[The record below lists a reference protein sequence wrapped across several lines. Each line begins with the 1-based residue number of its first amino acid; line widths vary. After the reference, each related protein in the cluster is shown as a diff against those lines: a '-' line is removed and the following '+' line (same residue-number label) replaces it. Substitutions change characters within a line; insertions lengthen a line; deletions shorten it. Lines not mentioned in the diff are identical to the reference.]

1 METKTTTSNLINSN
15 SIIKLNAVNYY
26 QWQVSFETFL
36 AQKGFIHH
44 IQYSNYDDYLQATQ
58 IISAQQARYNKLKEK
73 IKSTKYETADK
84 QDVAFEELDQRFHND
99 LSKWSEIEA
108 KEAKKWMD
116 QEDQIRGYLRAT
128 IEEGYWTS
136 IKKLNSCHQMW
147 IQLKLETQ
155 QQEAGNQIALLA
167 EFFHLKFVPNE
178 LITHFIARAQ
188 SIADRIADL
197 GVNFLTPALICYR
210 ILVEIPPQYDA
221 ITQSCF
227 QIPKE
232 KLSIAFIKSKY
243 AIEDSRQE
251 ASKNNNKDKPKRQPN
266 QEEAYIADV
275 QERKCRNFVS
285 CKKILPAHFKSN
297 QNHCP
302 ECVQKYKESRKK
314 SNVNN
319 SQEQKKECLNVVH
332 VL

>member
-1 METKTTTSNLINSN
+1 MDTKTTSNLVNS
-15 SIIKLNAVNYY
+15 SSFIKLNAVNYY

-44 IQYSNYDDYLQATQ
+44 IQHSNYDDYLQATQ
-58 IISAQQARYNKLKEK
+58 IIPAQQARYNKLKEK

-84 QDVAFEELDQRFHND
+84 QDEAFEELDQRFHND
-99 LSKWSEIEA
+99 LSKWSETEA

-136 IKKLNSCHQMW
+136 VKNLKSCHQIW
-147 IQLKLETQ
+147 VQLKHETQ

-210 ILVEIPPQYDA
+210 ILVEVPPQYDA

-227 QIPKE
+227 QIPKD
-232 KLSIAFIKSKY
+232 KLSIALIKSKY

-251 ASKNNNKDKPKRQPN
+251 ASKNNNKDKPKRQPA
-266 QEEAYIADV
+266 QEEAYATNV
-275 QERKCRNFVS
+275 QERKCRNFS
-285 CKKILPAHFKSN
+285 TCKKMLPVQFKPH

-302 ECVQKYKESRKK
+302 ECVQKFKESKKK
-314 SNVNN
+314 SNDN
-319 SQEQKKECLNVVH
+319 SEEPKKENLNIIH
-332 VL
+332 IL